1 MTRSEL
7 TGPAIHTLARTLN
20 EESLIVAVVCMVFL
34 LHARSALVVI
44 LTLPIG
50 VPMAYPRRA
59 ATHPTPNPASP

>member
-50 VPMAYPRRA
+50 VP
-59 ATHPTPNPASP
+59 NPASP